1 MSKLSTCTPPT
12 LTSEVD
18 SLAAE
23 IIERYEEVSL
33 VYRLSERLGAVL
45 GQRAV
50 ARLVLEEVSQVLN
63 ARGGELWLRRS
74 DEIERVATV
83 GIVPPPLNAVDRSL
97 EDALE
102 RARPAMMEPD
112 GVHEA
117 RLVVPLPSP
126 AGKPIGVLVLRGRQ
140 GNAAFQTGHQ
150 KLLLALATLTSA
162 FLRNHQLAEDAREA
176 DLRRRDG
183 ELAKQIHRSLLP
195 QREVQFEGVATS
207 GASYSAEKIGGDCY
221 DYLRFADG
229 SLGLFIADVA
239 GHGVAAALYMAAA
252 KGALQAEAQRTSD
265 PAELLANTN
274 EVLAQ
279 NFDRAELFATA
290 LLVRVTP
297 GGREWSYAGA
307 GHPPALHFCSD
318 GRLEALESSG
328 TALGMFPDA
337 SYETRPF
344 TMELADRL
352 LMFTDGLI
360 EARNAQGEM
369 YGMERLI
376 RVARR
381 ASECGAREWRQSLLN
396 DLESFSDHRGVTD
409 DVTLIVAHPNGEDR

>member
-1 MSKLSTCTPPT
+1 MSDLSTLPNPSD
-12 LTSEVD
+12 TSDLD

-63 ARGGELWLRRS
+63 ARGGELWLRREA
-74 DEIERVATV
+74 DIERVATV
-83 GIVPPPLNAVDRSL
+83 GVVPPTLHAVDKSL

-102 RARPAMMEPD
+102 RARPTMIEPN
-112 GVHEA
+112 GSHAA

-126 AGKPIGVLVLRGRQ
+126 AGKPIGVIVLRGRD

-195 QREVQFEGVATS
+195 QREVEFTGVSTS
-207 GASYSAEKIGGDCY
+207 GVSYSAEKIGGDCY
-221 DYLRFADG
+221 DYLTFADG

-265 PAELLANTN
+265 PADLLTNTN

-279 NFDRAELFATA
+279 SFDRAELFATA
-290 LLVRVTP
+290 FLVRVAE

-307 GHPPALHFCSD
+307 GHPPALRFCSD

-328 TALGMFPDA
+328 TALGMFPNA
-337 SYETRPF
+337 SYETRSL
-344 TMELADRL
+344 TMDVADRL
-352 LMFTDGLI
+352 LLFTDGLI
-360 EARNAQGEM
+360 EARNAHGEM

-376 RVARR
+376 QVARR
-381 ASECGAREWRQSLLN
+381 ASECDAREWRQRLID
-396 DLESFSDHRGVTD
+396 DLEHFSDHRGVAD
-409 DVTLIVAHPNGEDR
+409 DVTLIVAHPNGES